1 MKKLQL
7 RVFQAFMMVM
17 LAVGSLALT
26 SCNDDDDNAP
36 ETVTVD
42 GINYILNSDNTCT
55 VTTGNYIG
63 AVNIPGAIEAGDR
76 RFQVTKIGAKA
87 FMSCTELTAVNIPNT
102 VLRIDVHAFDGCANL
117 TSVNLPSNLLHVGN
131 YAFNGCA
138 LTEITIPDAVTVIGA
153 YAFQGNPAKKI
164 TIGKS
169 VNLINWC
176 AFRECNL
183 DEIVIYNPNAPK
195 LDYYTELDAWPFN
208 NYSLENAIVKI
219 PVPLDAGQQAVYKS
233 SNGWSIFDE
242 IGHMQFGTS
251 AQ

>member
-117 TSVNLPSNLLHVGN
+117 TSVFLPANLMHVGN

-153 YAFQGNPAKKI
+153 YAFKGNPATKL

-169 VNLINWC
+169 VNTINWF
-176 AFRECNL
+176 AFNGCPLATIN
-183 DEIVIYNPNAPK
+183 VYNPDAPK
-195 LDYYTELDAWPFN
+195 LDYYPEFDAWPFDN
-208 NYSLENAIVKI
+208 QVLENAALRVMVKTSDKQKEKYA
-219 PVPLDAGQQAVYKS
+219 LSG
-233 SNGWSIFDE
+233 GWNLFE
-242 IGHMQFGTS
+242 HMGFID
-251 AQ
+251 

>member
-138 LTEITIPDAVTVIGA
+138 LTEIIIPDAVTVIGTYA
-153 YAFQGNPAKKI
+153 YAGNPVK
-164 TIGKS
+164 TLELGKS

-176 AFRECNL
+176 AFKGCPIEKIFVL
-183 DEIVIYNPNAPK
+183 NPSAPK
-195 LDYYTELDAWPFN
+195 LDYYPETEEWPFDT
-208 NYSLENAIVKI
+208 SVLENAIVGI
-219 PVPLDAGQQAVYKS
+219 PRDADIESFAIGM
-233 SNGWSIFDE
+233 GWSIFYEND
-242 IGHMQFGTS
+242 HMGFFE
-251 AQ
+251 